1 MYSRKR
7 PGHRFRAE
15 FFTSARELVKWD
27 EEKEPPDLVLLDIY
41 MPEKTGMAAVM
52 PGQAQVLLQ
61 TDMDVLRSLYSGPDR
76 HWDGLGSFGCGKLCR
91 RFHDSAVCGI
101 CGFLFSHEQ

>member
-15 FFTSARELVKWD
+15 FFTSARELVKWA

-41 MPEKTGMAAVM
+41 MPEKTGMAAAREL
-52 PGQAQVLLQ
+52 PILSI
-61 TDMDVLRSLYSGPDR
+61 RSM
-76 HWDGLGSFGCGKLCR
+76 WT
-91 RFHDSAVCGI
+91 V
-101 CGFLFSHEQ
+101 